1 MLAGCVLLGTEG
13 ANFHPGPPDGPDFD
27 GLVSFMVLKEE
38 LAGGGAN
45 VTHPDVEQPIP
56 VGFLFAEARKALGQ
70 PDMDALHLFIQP
82 EDEGK
87 WAVSGG
93 GFVMPPIGNSVSS
106 LSLLGLNREMPE
118 S

>member
-1 MLAGCVLLGTEG
+1 MLAGCALLTTEG
-13 ANFHPGPPDGPDFD
+13 VNFHPGPPDGPDFD

-38 LAGGGAN
+38 LAGRGAN
-45 VTHPDVEQPIP
+45 VEHPDIEQPIP
-56 VGFLFAEARKALGQ
+56 VAFLFAEARNALGI
-70 PDMDALHLFIQP
+70 PDMDGLHLFIQP

-93 GFVMPPIGNSVSS
+93 GFIMPTMGNSVSS
-106 LSLLGLNREMPE
+106 LSLLGMNRETPE